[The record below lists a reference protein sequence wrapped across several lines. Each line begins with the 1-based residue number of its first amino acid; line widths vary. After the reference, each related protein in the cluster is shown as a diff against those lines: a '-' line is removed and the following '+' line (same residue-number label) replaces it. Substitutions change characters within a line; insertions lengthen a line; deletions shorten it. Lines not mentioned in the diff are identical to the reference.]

1 MSRRFGKEKRKNSFW
16 GAGRAT
22 NLQWWCEAAAH
33 LLRYRIAAACLKRGP
48 GALRGRRGEVR
59 VADRPA
65 ARGFARVVCVT
76 PELIGP
82 APELRRS
89 DPNDFTPEIS
99 VSLWAFRFISLIPYL

>member
-1 MSRRFGKEKRKNSFW
+1 M
-16 GAGRAT
+16 
-22 NLQWWCEAAAH
+22 
-33 LLRYRIAAACLKRGP
+33 KRGP